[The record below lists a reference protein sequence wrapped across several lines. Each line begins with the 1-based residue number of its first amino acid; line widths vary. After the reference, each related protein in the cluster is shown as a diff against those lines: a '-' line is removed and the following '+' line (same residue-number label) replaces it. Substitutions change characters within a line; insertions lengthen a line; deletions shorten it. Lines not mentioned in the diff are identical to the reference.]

1 MSAQT
6 AQIEPGGHR
15 RSHRLRIL
23 AISIAAVAAG
33 AIPLATHGTDAHAT
47 PQLVAV
53 TRQMHRLEAKG
64 YVAASCTREGTL
76 MIDPRTGQHVTVAP
90 A

>member
-6 AQIEPGGHR
+6 AQIEPASQRPG
-15 RSHRLRIL
+15 HRLRIV
-23 AISIAAVAAG
+23 AISVAVVASG

-47 PQLVAV
+47 PQPVAA

-64 YVAASCTREGTL
+64 YVAMSCTREGTL
-76 MIDPRTGQHVTVAP
+76 MVDPTTGRHVTVKLA
-90 A
+90 